1 MHAPLETTVDSFR
14 CGAQPNHQIA
24 GAHRG
29 TVAGIEHSAAARAN
43 DQMLLGAD
51 VRDDALLKVAEVRF
65 ALVAEDV
72 RNPLLLL
79 PFDFGI
85 GIDEPPAQSAR
96 EDSADRGLASAR

>member
-1 MHAPLETTVDSFR
+1 
-14 CGAQPNHQIA
+14 
-24 GAHRG
+24 
-29 TVAGIEHSAAARAN
+29 
-43 DQMLLGAD
+43 
-51 VRDDALLKVAEVRF
+51 
-65 ALVAEDV
+65 V